1 MSPKTRSLVDEKMPD
16 ESDEITQ
23 HMMAW
28 LETIKARATSQLE
41 TTGKMTGE
49 ADVGALGQ
57 AQETL
62 NKTEEFFHDRT
73 IDEIDA
79 LKEMGDPGQSGCQY
93 RWENSH
99 RTGRRRNRLRLSRVE
114 VNSFV
119 QDVRQLAELFHIER
133 L

>member
-1 MSPKTRSLVDEKMPD
+1 MPD

-41 TTGKMTGE
+41 TTGQMTGE

-73 IDEIDA
+73 IDEIEDM
-79 LKEMGDPGQSGCQY
+79 KEMGDPGQSGCQY

-119 QDVRQLAELFHIER
+119 QDVRQLAELFHIDR

>member
-23 HMMAW
+23 HMMAG

-119 QDVRQLAELFHIER
+119 QDVRQLAELFHIDR

>member
-1 MSPKTRSLVDEKMPD
+1 MSALS
-16 ESDEITQ
+16 
-23 HMMAW
+23 
-28 LETIKARATSQLE
+28 
-41 TTGKMTGE
+41 GKPRKPSTK
-49 ADVGALGQ
+49 L
-57 AQETL
+57 
-62 NKTEEFFHDRT
+62 KSSST

-119 QDVRQLAELFHIER
+119 QDVRQLAELFHIDR